1 MLIQAKG
8 FCKIELAMWEIS
20 KGLLAGGEVEV
31 GGGGFLL
38 QEASTPLPVWSPKP
52 NPEVVI
58 ELSTSHFVDDA

>member
-20 KGLLAGGEVEV
+20 KGLLAGGEVW
-31 GGGGFLL
+31 GGGFLL
-38 QEASTPLPVWSPKP
+38 QEASTSLPVWSPKP

>member
-31 GGGGFLL
+31 RGGVVSCYKKLL
-38 QEASTPLPVWSPKP
+38 PLY
-52 NPEVVI
+52 
-58 ELSTSHFVDDA
+58 LSGLLNQTLR